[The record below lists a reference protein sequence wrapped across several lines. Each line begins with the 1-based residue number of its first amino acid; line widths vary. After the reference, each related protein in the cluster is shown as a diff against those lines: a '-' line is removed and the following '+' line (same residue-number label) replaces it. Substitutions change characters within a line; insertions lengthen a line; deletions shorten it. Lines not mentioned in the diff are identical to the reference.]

1 MLAAL
6 NGHYDIVEVLL
17 DKGAQINFDHEV
29 KVSIQNFVTKFFG
42 IPLRLAMFSIC
53 CPR

>member
-42 IPLRLAMFSIC
+42 IPLCLAMFSIC
-53 CPR
+53 CPC